1 MGELRGTPK
10 EAEINAL
17 KVSEVGTMYQTQVDL
32 QALVNLDQELSHLLQ
47 QFKQT
52 RYHMHSDKKSV
63 IKSIHDV
70 FDNLVNA
77 LEERR
82 EEVLQ
87 EVKKEYKVQTTELED
102 MQRSLIAVQ
111 LRCRNI
117 FPGKVPGPAMD
128 YVKQLEKI
136 LDF

>member
-1 MGELRGTPK
+1 MCQHHAQNEMKYYSITKRQFYCKECVSELRGTPK
-10 EAEINAL
+10 EAEINAM

-52 RYHMHSDKKSV
+52 RYHMHNDKKSV

-70 FDNLVNA
+70 FDSLQNT

-82 EEVLQ
+82 EEVLA
-87 EVKKEYKVQTTELED
+87 EVKKEYK
-102 MQRSLIAVQ
+102 
-111 LRCRNI
+111 
-117 FPGKVPGPAMD
+117 G
-128 YVKQLEKI
+128 
-136 LDF
+136 